1 MLGSVHLRCLIVD
14 DNASFL
20 EASRGLLEQQGVV
33 VLGVATTASEALR
46 RAEELE
52 PEVILVD
59 IDLGDDS
66 GLDLARELAQSA
78 RDVSSKLILISG
90 YPEEDFADLVA
101 ESPAVGFVAKSD
113 LSRRV
118 LEELLLRSGSSDGA

>member
-1 MLGSVHLRCLIVD
+1 MD

-59 IDLGDDS
+59 IDLGDES
-66 GLDLARELAQSA
+66 GFDLARELAQSA

>member
-66 GLDLARELAQSA
+66 GFDLARELAQSA
-78 RDVSSKLILISG
+78 RDVPSKLILISG

>member
-66 GLDLARELAQSA
+66 GFDLARELAQSA

>member
-1 MLGSVHLRCLIVD
+1 MLGSVSLRCLIVD

-20 EASRGLLEQQGVV
+20 EASRRLLEQQGVA
-33 VLGVATTASEALR
+33 VLGVAMTASEALR

-66 GLDLARELAQSA
+66 GFDLARELAQSA

-113 LSRRV
+113 LSRRA

>member
-52 PEVILVD
+52 PDVILVD
-59 IDLGDDS
+59 VDLGDDS
-66 GLDLARELAQSA
+66 GFDLARELAQSA
-78 RDVSSKLILISG
+78 REVSPNLILISG

>member
-20 EASRGLLEQQGVV
+20 EASRGLLERQGVA
-33 VLGVATTASEALR
+33 VLGVAMTASEALR

-52 PEVILVD
+52 PDVILVD
-59 IDLGDDS
+59 VDLGDDS
-66 GLDLARELAQSA
+66 GFDLARELAQSA
-78 RDVSSKLILISG
+78 REVSPNLILISG